1 MVPAH
6 TEYSA
11 RRYAG
16 GRGRMETEITFVGG
30 TVETFDPSIDIKLT
44 QFGIEA
50 LSREGDDAVRVLF
63 PWAQIEKVTQRG
75 AAVAAVYT
83 W

>member
-1 MVPAH
+1 MD
-6 TEYSA
+6 
-11 RRYAG
+11 
-16 GRGRMETEITFVGG
+16 TEITFVGG
-30 TVETFDPSIDIKLT
+30 RVERFDPSNDIKLT
-44 QFGIEA
+44 QYGIEV
-50 LSREGDDAVRVLF
+50 LSRQGDDAVRVLF

>member
-1 MVPAH
+1 
-6 TEYSA
+6 
-11 RRYAG
+11 
-16 GRGRMETEITFVGG
+16 METEITFLGG
-30 TVETFDPSIDIKLT
+30 RVETFDPSIDIKMT

-50 LSREGDDAVRVLF
+50 LTREADEAIRVLF